1 MSLTFHRLLENMK
14 IMNLRFKLSLSMLV
28 GIANYRENGKMVDA
42 PGYSQL
48 NVSLSLLFD

>member
-14 IMNLRFKLSLSMLV
+14 IMNLWFKLSLTML

-42 PGYSQL
+42 PGYS
-48 NVSLSLLFD
+48 